1 MEPFVIATNR
11 QLSVTHPVHKLLH
24 PHYRDTM
31 NINSRARGMLINADG
46 VIEMTVFPGKHAM
59 PMSSM
64 VYKNWNFTDVEL
76 QAWWKEVRE
85 VGHGDLK
92 DAAWWPKMQTVAEL
106 IKACA
111 TIIWIG
117 SALHAAVNFGQYAYS
132 GYHPNKPSMSRRPMP
147 VPGSEEYAELARDPE
162 RAFIHTITSLLQ
174 ALVGISLMEMLS
186 KHSSDEVYLG
196 QHDTPAWTSDA
207 KALEAFKRFGAR
219 LEGIEK
225 QVEARN
231 QDSRLKNRIGPAK
244 FPYMLLF
251 PNTSDHTGEAEGL
264 SAKGIP
270 NSISI

>member
-1 MEPFVIATNR
+1 M
-11 QLSVTHPVHKLLH
+11 KC
-24 PHYRDTM
+24 
-31 NINSRARGMLINADG
+31 RGMAVPDPSSPHKGRLLLEDYPYAVDGLAIWTVIEQWVTEYLTIYYPDDG
-46 VIEMTVFPGKHAM
+46 VLQG
-59 PMSSM
+59 
-64 VYKNWNFTDVEL
+64 DVEL

-92 DAAWWPKMQTVAEL
+92 DAAWWPKMMTVAEL

-111 TIIWIG
+111 TIIWTG
-117 SALHAAVNFGQYAYS
+117 SALHAAVNFGQYSYA
-132 GYHPNKPSMSRRPMP
+132 GYVPNRPTVSRQAMP
-147 VPGSEEYAELARDPE
+147 EPGSEEYAELEREPE
-162 RAFIHTITSLLQ
+162 RFFIRTITSQLQTLL
-174 ALVGISLMEMLS
+174 GISLLEILS

-231 QDSRLKNRIGPAK
+231 QDSRLKKRIGPAK

-251 PNTSDHTGEAEGL
+251 PNTSAHTGEAEGL

-270 NSISI
+270 NRISI